1 MGALLEA
8 LRYLG
13 ASLLAI
19 VRARHTLIILS
30 AILLLMSWGFHG
42 NVDLLGSV
50 MRGWTGPG
58 SYGAPGRAVLIPG
71 LPWDQ
76 EWISFFVGAL
86 LLVVIPCLIVTLGF
100 KERLRDYGLGGPKPG
115 EGRFTLASTALL
127 ALFAYPSMYAAAQ
140 TSASMRALYPL
151 FRNFS
156 SVSEFAVFELGYL
169 VFFVAI
175 EFIFRGYLLLGLYGA
190 HQAGGVRAVREGQ
203 DPPLLTHYSIV
214 VSMLSY
220 TAWHLGK
227 PLPEL
232 WSTPVWGI
240 VTGAIVLRS
249 GTIWPVVLIHWSM
262 NVLFDYSSW
271 SYPHAGH

>member
-1 MGALLEA
+1 V
-8 LRYLG
+8 
-13 ASLLAI
+13 SLLAI

-30 AILLLMSWGFHG
+30 AILLLMLWGFHG
-42 NVDLLGSV
+42 NVDLLGLV
-50 MRGWTGPG
+50 LHGWTGPG
-58 SYGAPGRAVLIPG
+58 SYGMPGRASLIPG

-76 EWISFFVGAL
+76 EWISFMLGAL
-86 LLVVIPCLIVTLGF
+86 LLVATPCFIVALGF

-115 EGRFTLASTALL
+115 EWRFTLASTALL
-127 ALFAYPSMYAAAQ
+127 ALFAYPSMYGAAK
-140 TSASMRALYPL
+140 TSADMRALYPL
-151 FRNFS
+151 FRHFS

-169 VFFVAI
+169 LFFLAI

-190 HQAGGVRAVREGQ
+190 HQPGGARALREGQ

-240 VTGAIVLRS
+240 VAGAIVLRS
-249 GTIWPVVLIHWSM
+249 GTIWPIVLIHWSM
-262 NVLFDYSSW
+262 NVLFDYLSW
-271 SYPHAGH
+271 SYPYAGH

>member
-1 MGALLEA
+1 MGALVEA
-8 LRYLG
+8 LRYVG

-30 AILLLMSWGFHG
+30 AILLLMLWGYHG
-42 NVDLLGSV
+42 NVDLLGSLIH
-50 MRGWTGPG
+50 GWTGPG

-76 EWISFFVGAL
+76 EWISFFAGAL
-86 LLVVIPCLIVTLGF
+86 LLVVIPCLIVALGF
-100 KERLRDYGLGGPKPG
+100 QERLRDYGLGGPKPG
-115 EGRFTLASTALL
+115 EWRFTLASSVLL
-127 ALFAYPSMYAAAQ
+127 ALFAYPSMYVAAK
-140 TSASMRALYPL
+140 TSPSMRALYPL
-151 FRNFS
+151 FRDFS
-156 SVSEFAVFELGYL
+156 SVSDFVVFELGYF
-169 VFFVAI
+169 VFFLAI
-175 EFIFRGYLLLGLYGA
+175 EFIFRGFLLLGLYGA
-190 HQAGGVRAVREGQ
+190 HQTGGARAVREGQ

-249 GTIWPVVLIHWSM
+249 GTIWPIVLIHWSM
-262 NVLFDYSSW
+262 NVLLDYSSW